1 VASLKD
7 GHIVTYNGKQW
18 VVGIS
23 DQLLDDLI
31 QQKSDILEEK
41 YDEIVD
47 KLSPM
52 ESKKFNNFIN
62 RKDDEKVNLKLKR
75 ELRVQLYN
83 NRHFAKD
90 ARKFLEEK
98 AKTMSDSLKDE
109 DIEKK
114 DKIQNAI
121 EALQNLDSLE
131 KVEEVIKILNS

>member
-1 VASLKD
+1 MKD
-7 GHIVTYNGKQW
+7 GNVVTFDGKHW
-18 VVGIS
+18 NVGLA
-23 DQLLDDLI
+23 DQVLDDII

-62 RKDDEKVNLKLKR
+62 RKDEDKINLKLKR

-90 ARKFLEEK
+90 MKKMLEEQEK
-98 AKTMSDSLKDE
+98 ELLKNGDVKEAKRLSDIKNMLGVDDDTAK
-109 DIEKK
+109 
-114 DKIQNAI
+114 
-121 EALQNLDSLE
+121 
-131 KVEEVIKILNS
+131 EVIELLNKKKI